1 MANVTQHLPPSLL
14 FAQGFAAGIAS
25 DLGIRPHGGGMGE
38 IFKAVAAE
46 SEPLGFEDRYLY
58 GRMKSARH
66 GSSLS
71 RHLRANVWNRNRAN
85 TQPTCATAQGWKLPA
100 ENVGNLGEIRL
111 LVQNCRYID
120 ADRKS

>member
-1 MANVTQHLPPSLL
+1 
-14 FAQGFAAGIAS
+14 
-25 DLGIRPHGGGMGE
+25 MGE

-71 RHLRANVWNRNRAN
+71 RHLRSNVWNRNRAN
-85 TQPTCATAQGWKLPA
+85 TQPMCATAQGWKLPA
-100 ENVGNLGEIRL
+100 ENVGNLGGIRL

-120 ADRKS
+120 AAPCLGNGAIQRYVFTSGVIHGGKQG